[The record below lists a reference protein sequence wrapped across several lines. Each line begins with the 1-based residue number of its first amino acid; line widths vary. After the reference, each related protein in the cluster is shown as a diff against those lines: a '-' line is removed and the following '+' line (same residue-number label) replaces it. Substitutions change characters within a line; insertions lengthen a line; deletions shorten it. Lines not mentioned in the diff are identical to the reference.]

1 MGNEISEVINVLCE
15 KLGTTGQYL
24 IPELAKMNIAEDI
37 IWGVVSLIIAIVSIY
52 FLPKAWKYDKNN
64 EEEYSFW
71 VIIPIISIAVFGTV
85 FIVVLNDMVGW
96 IVSPTAKTISYI
108 INTMRLME

>member
-37 IWGVVSLIIAIVSIY
+37 ILGIISLIIVIVSTYI
-52 FLPKAWKYDKNN
+52 LPKVWKYDK
-64 EEEYSFW
+64 EEYTFW
-71 VIIPIISIAVFGTV
+71 VLIPIVLIVGFG
-85 FIVVLNDMVGW
+85 VVLIVAFSDMVGW
-96 IVSPTAKTISYI
+96 MISPTAKTISYI
-108 INTMRLME
+108 INTMRPIE